1 MLMQAL
7 NSLATSAKNITG
19 NIRALVV
26 FFVVYLVLIGAAALF
41 VVTNLATFRAVF
53 YTFISMLLAPV
64 VFFLLQT
71 MCVSF
76 SVNVEAKVWLKDSAK
91 KFWKLILV
99 SLPIIVLAILTYRL
113 FALAAN
119 ENTFIATLRFLLFAY
134 IFPLTLIH
142 LWIDSLRNDFV
153 STYKNFKA
161 ILAKAFAPISVLIY
175 FIGLIVFAFIP
186 FLLLSPQI
194 KLQQSNVVIGLL
206 IVRVIVAFLFVFI
219 GWIVTVN
226 ALSRIT
232 ETR

>member
-1 MLMQAL
+1 MQAIG
-7 NSLATSAKNITG
+7 SLSSSAKAIVG

-26 FFVVYLVLIGAAALF
+26 FFVVYLALIGAVGLF
-41 VVTNLATFRAVF
+41 SLGNVATVSAVF
-53 YTFISMLLAPV
+53 LMFTYIFLAPV

-76 SVNVEAKVWLKDSAK
+76 SVDVKAIEWLKDSAK

-113 FALAAN
+113 FALAVN
-119 ENTFIATLRFLLFAY
+119 ENTFIATVRFLLFAY

-142 LWIDSLRNDFV
+142 LWIDSLGNDFV

-186 FLLLSPQI
+186 FLLLSPI
-194 KLQQSNVVIGLL
+194 IELQHSKVVIGLL

>member
-1 MLMQAL
+1 MQAIG
-7 NSLATSAKNITG
+7 SLSSSAKAIVG

-26 FFVVYLVLIGAAALF
+26 FFVVYLALIGAVGLF
-41 VVTNLATFRAVF
+41 SLGNVATVSAVF
-53 YTFISMLLAPV
+53 LMFTYIFLAPV

-76 SVNVEAKVWLKDSAK
+76 SVNVEAKVWLKDSVK

-113 FALAAN
+113 FALAVN
-119 ENTFIATLRFLLFAY
+119 ENTFIATVRFLLFAY

-142 LWIDSLRNDFV
+142 LWIDSLGNDFV